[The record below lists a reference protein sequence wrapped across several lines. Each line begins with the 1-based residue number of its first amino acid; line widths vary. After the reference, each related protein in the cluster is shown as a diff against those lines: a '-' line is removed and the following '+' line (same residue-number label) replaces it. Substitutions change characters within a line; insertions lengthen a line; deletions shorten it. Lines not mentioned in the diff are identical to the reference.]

1 MTRANFYSLSG
12 WLRVGHGSRGVGA
25 AVPPSVP
32 PWIFRGAR
40 RGRCAAGQALA
51 SGPVTRPDAQRTST
65 VLVFSHRPEV
75 REAII
80 SAVGRRPA
88 PDVGR
93 VRFLEASGI
102 AEVIAAA
109 DAGRVDLAVLDG
121 EAQPTGGMGV
131 SRQLKNEIDDC
142 PPIIVTVRRRDDRWL
157 ATWSQADAVLVHPL
171 DPLTAAETV
180 AEVLRRAQARELG
193 GDADAGGAP
202 AVFERS

>member
-1 MTRANFYSLSG
+1 MAPGNFYSLSG
-12 WLRVGHGSRGVGA
+12 WPRLDHGSRGVE
-25 AVPPSVP
+25 
-32 PWIFRGAR
+32 
-40 RGRCAAGQALA
+40 AGPHQGHPT
-51 SGPVTRPDAQRTST
+51 SMRPVTSPAAPRTST

-80 SAVGRRPA
+80 NAIGRRPA

-93 VRFLEASGI
+93 VRFLEAAGI
-102 AEVIAAA
+102 AEVLAAA
-109 DAGRVDLAVLDG
+109 DAGQVDLAILDG

-142 PPIIVTVRRRDDRWL
+142 PPIVVTVRRRDDRWL

-180 AEVLRRAQARELG
+180 ADVLRRTRGGLPARG
-193 GDADAGGAP
+193 
-202 AVFERS
+202 